1 MSTKNDKR
9 PCLILILINNKGVI
23 NMNNL
28 KKVGLTALGTA
39 LVTSSAVAGSLDV
52 TGTAG
57 ITYVGNS
64 GPGIQNGASKFTQ
77 KSTISFTG
85 SADLDNG
92 FTVSYYN
99 NVAGAAMTNANAYFD
114 VDMGDAGTL
123 RYAGRGTAGNGAV
136 GAWDD
141 KTPAAN
147 EESWDIKGG
156 GGETA
161 PINQQ
166 ATTDTFIYTNSS
178 MMDGVTVMLN
188 YKPAEAGVH
197 DSTTGAGIAF
207 TGVEG
212 LNVGV
217 ATEDNNTT
225 QGSEVENTV
234 VYATYAIDAITVGVQ
249 SNSSDSNAASADRD
263 FTAFGVSYAVSED
276 VSVSYGYSE
285 VEYELGSSLSDQ
297 EADAVGISWT
307 NGSMSVVASRHSI
320 DNVAGAPADD
330 RDVTEVN
337 LTFAF

>member
-1 MSTKNDKR
+1 
-9 PCLILILINNKGVI
+9 
-23 NMNNL
+23 MNNL

-64 GPGIQNGASKFTQ
+64 GADNADSKLSQ
-77 KSTISFTG
+77 KTTISFTG

-99 NVAGAAMTNANAYFD
+99 NVSGGAMTAANSHFD
-114 VDMGDAGTL
+114 VDMGDMGKL
-123 RYAGRGTAGNGAV
+123 RFAGRGASGNGAV

-156 GGETA
+156 GGETG
-161 PINQQ
+161 PIAQQ
-166 ATTDTFIYTNSS
+166 TTNDSLIYTNSS
-178 MMDGVTVMLN
+178 AIDGVTVMLN
-188 YKPAEAGVH
+188 YKPGETTH

-207 TGVEG
+207 TGMEG

-217 ATEDNNTT
+217 AVEDNNTT
-225 QGSEVENTV
+225 DGAVVENTV
-234 VYATYAIDAITVGVQ
+234 VYATYAMDAFTVGFQ
-249 SNSSDSNAASADRD
+249 ANETDSQTANADTEFEAW
-263 FTAFGVSYAVSED
+263 GVSYAISED
-276 VSVSYGYSE
+276 VSISYGSST
-285 VEYELGSSLSDQ
+285 VEYESGSGNSDQ
-297 EADAVGISWT
+297 EADALGVSWT
-307 NGSMSVVASRHSI
+307 NGSMSVTASRHSI
-320 DNVAGAPADD
+320 DNVAGTATDD
-330 RDVTEVN
+330 RDATEVN